1 MVENEN
7 VNSNEQV
14 LLFKKYKLLK
24 NIGGGAFGT
33 VFQGLNVLTDENVAI
48 KIEERKNKKSSLEKE
63 AYILYLLKGPGLPEI
78 ISFGKTK
85 IYNIL
90 IETLLGRSL
99 YQIFNDCDKKF
110 NIKDVCMIAIQILER
125 LEYIHSRNFIHRDI
139 KPHNFLVSP
148 KNESLIYIIDFG
160 LAKKYK
166 SDKGNH
172 VKYSVTKHIVGTP
185 RFCSINAMRGVEQSR
200 RDDLE
205 SLSYLIIY
213 FLIGA
218 LPWQGLKISSR
229 TQRFKEITRLKKML
243 KVETLLENFPPE
255 ILLFCKYARKL
266 GFTENPKYEYMIN
279 LFNSVL
285 NKYGYVNDKIFSWID
300 NGAEL
305 LNIENLKN
313 PHYHKNS
320 PHRRLIEKLRNSLE
334 EKKKKEKD
342 KTKNNNND
350 YTLNTIYMEN
360 QNNISDISEL
370 NKKQNIG
377 TKIML
382 QSNDNQLTIPNNII
396 PINIDN
402 PKHSYNYALVIP
414 KNNLAKGK
422 DDNNFNKI
430 AKNFNLNDSNIVK
443 KQNELKIPDQI
454 SIINATQSNL
464 INMQFSNNQSLLLND
479 KVADNHNQNRGLKIH
494 DYIRLEEK
502 EGGVIDKD
510 FDYRENDY
518 FKINQP
524 VYPSDKG
531 ESEYEQKT
539 KKNLRITIP
548 NNNIDNDI
556 NRDNNIMKKNTF
568 ISPNNMNKINNMNK
582 SNNMN
587 NNNIINNKKKNIINI
602 NPALNNKIS
611 IPPNEQK
618 KVGINKL
625 QSPKNNNTK
634 PNFKKINININ
645 KNMNSNIH
653 YKSPN
658 NNQLIMKQNN
668 HNQKNNI
675 NSGIKYIDINNNKQ
689 PLPLNNNINNIKFI
703 QNNNRSYKLTNKN
716 LRGSKLNNNY
726 LNTDINNT
734 YIPEI
739 NMHNTLNEI
748 NMNQK
753 IQSYKTNNNNKFIG
767 NNRKYQDNNQHNL
780 SLNIFEN
787 NNNIIKIQKKCNF
800 GNKNSYIN
808 NNNNYINPY
817 NHEEKN
823 IKSNRLRNDYNNIGF
838 HIINKTNDSFK
849 NENRQTF
856 KHINNNIN
864 NTKINMN
871 QKNAPKDKNNII
883 INNLIIKN
891 NFDNLYYKNNLNN
904 SQRIQ
909 ILKNSY
915 TRNDA
920 NTNLTPNALSHAQYK
935 PFLQRNKLQE
945 QKILTSPK

>member
-7 VNSNEQV
+7 DNSNEQV
-14 LLFKKYKLLK
+14 LLFKKYKLIK

-48 KIEERKNKKSSLEKE
+48 KIEERKNKKSSLERE
-63 AYILYLLKGPGLPEI
+63 AYLLYLLKGPGLPDV

-85 IYNIL
+85 RYNIL

-99 YQIFNDCDKKF
+99 YQMFNDCDKKF
-110 NIKDVCMIAIQILER
+110 SIKDVCMIAIQILER
-125 LEYIHSRNFIHRDI
+125 LEYLHSRNFIHRDI

-166 SDKGNH
+166 SEKGNH
-172 VKYSVTKHIVGTP
+172 VKFSVTKHIVGTP

-213 FLIGA
+213 FLISA

-243 KVETLLENFPPE
+243 NVETILKNFPPE
-255 ILLFCKYARKL
+255 ILLFCKYTRKL
-266 GFTENPKYEYMIN
+266 GFTENPKYEYMIT

-285 NKYGYVNDKIFSWID
+285 NKYGYVNDKKFSWI
-300 NGAEL
+300 NNEVQ
-305 LNIENLKN
+305 LNIENIKN

-320 PHRRLIEKLRNSLE
+320 PHRRLIQKLRDSL
-334 EKKKKEKD
+334 EKKKKNEND
-342 KTKNNNND
+342 KTKQNNND
-350 YTLNTIYMEN
+350 YTLNTIFMEN
-360 QNNISDISEL
+360 QNNISHISEL
-370 NKKQNIG
+370 NKKKNLG
-377 TKIML
+377 PKILL
-382 QSNDNQLTIPNNII
+382 QSNDNEITIPNNII

-402 PKHSYNYALVIP
+402 PKHSYNFALVIP

-422 DDNNFNKI
+422 DDNNFIKI
-430 AKNFNLNDSNIVK
+430 AKNFNLNDSNVVI
-443 KQNELKIPDQI
+443 KQNEFKIPDQI
-454 SIINATQSNL
+454 SVINATQSNL

-479 KVADNHNQNRGLKIH
+479 KIADNQNQNRGLKIH

-531 ESEYEQKT
+531 ESEYEQNT
-539 KKNLRITIP
+539 KKNLIITIP
-548 NNNIDNDI
+548 NNNIDNDS
-556 NRDNNIMKKNTF
+556 NRVSNIKKRNTF
-568 ISPNNMNKINNMNK
+568 VSPNNMNKN
-582 SNNMN
+582 NNMN
-587 NNNIINNKKKNIINI
+587 NNIIKTKNEIKINI
-602 NPALNNKIS
+602 NQSLNNKIS
-611 IPPNEQK
+611 ISPSEQK

-625 QSPKNNNTK
+625 KSPKNNNTK

-645 KNMNSNIH
+645 KNLNSNFH

-658 NNQLIMKQNN
+658 NNQPIMNQNN
-668 HNQKNNI
+668 KNQKNII
-675 NSGIKYIDINNNKQ
+675 NGGIKYIDMNKNNKQ
-689 PLPLNNNINNIKFI
+689 PLNNNIYNVKFT
-703 QNNNRSYKLTNKN
+703 QNNNRTYKLINQN
-716 LRGSKLNNNY
+716 FRSSKLNNNY

-734 YIPEI
+734 YIPDI

-748 NMNQK
+748 TNTNQK
-753 IQSYKTNNNNKFIG
+753 TQPYNTNNNKFIG
-767 NNRKYQDNNQHNL
+767 NVIKHQDNNKHNL

-787 NNNIIKIQKKCNF
+787 NNNIIKIQKKNNF
-800 GNKNSYIN
+800 LNSKIIYMN
-808 NNNNYINPY
+808 NENHINPF
-817 NHEEKN
+817 NKEEKN
-823 IKSNRLRNDYNNIGF
+823 NKPNRLRNDYNNIGF
-838 HIINKTNDSFK
+838 HIINKTNDSIKNDKKQIQNINSFK
-849 NENRQTF
+849 N
-856 KHINNNIN
+856 INNNIN

-871 QKNAPKDKNNII
+871 QKNAQKDKNNII

-891 NFDNLYYKNNLNN
+891 NCDNLYYKNNLNT
-904 SQRIQ
+904 SQNIQ

-915 TRNDA
+915 ATNNA
-920 NTNLTPNALSHAQYK
+920 NSNLTPNFLAHAQYK
-935 PFLQRNKLQE
+935 PFSQRNQIQE
-945 QKILTSPK
+945 HNILTSPK